1 MRSLGEPT
9 VAGTVSWTIQQRT
22 GLRGFLARATEIIAA
37 LIALRSQGGWTL
49 SPVNARVPT
58 DLTVEMKLDSP
69 LVRGSASFM
78 PRYVDDDGTC
88 VDVYAD
94 RATVAVPRRFET
106 VDVVVPLSK
115 FAPFDARCLSGGRYP
130 KGPTAEWEL
139 VLGSDDTGERVTV
152 TAPWLTLAWLGHLGG
167 WAEPTNP

>member
-1 MRSLGEPT
+1 MRSRDEPT
-9 VAGTVSWTIQQRT
+9 VVGTVSWTIHRRT
-22 GLRGFLARATEIIAA
+22 GLRGFLARAIEIVAA

-58 DLTVEMKLDSP
+58 DPTIEMKLDSP
-69 LVRGSASFM
+69 LVRGKASFM
-78 PRYVDDDGTC
+78 PRYVDDNGTFMA
-88 VDVYAD
+88 VYAD

-106 VDVVVPLSK
+106 VDVVVPLSA
-115 FAPFDARCLSGGRYP
+115 FAPFHARCLSGGRFP
-130 KGPTAEWEL
+130 KAATAEWEL

-167 WAEPTNP
+167 WPEPTNS